1 MADITAR
8 SEVDKTNQEQAEV
21 KVLKPLTDKVNSL
34 NLPPVVKN
42 KYFLIASAII
52 VVMIIIYSFTSFST
66 APVLIP
72 TYTVNEDDFLVTIT
86 ESGEI
91 RAKNSVPINAPRIRG
106 SLKIIYLAP
115 EGEIVRPGDV
125 LVKFDPT
132 EAIAKVNEEQAK
144 LDIALSEKKK
154 LVANHASAV
163 SKMKSQLESAEISF
177 ELSKL
182 KLEQIKYEAEAT
194 QQEQRLQ
201 FQKDEISYKQIK
213 KEYESMLSIHES
225 EMAKVNKEIEQ
236 QRLELQEE
244 ERELNSLTI
253 TAKTPGLVVYSKNWS
268 NNGRKYAVGDDCWRG
283 ANIITLPDLSVMESL
298 TYVNEVDISK
308 VKNHLNVEVRLDAF
322 QDSTFIGNI
331 SQVASLGR
339 EKGDD
344 SNLKVFEVVVSLSDS
359 SDILKPGMTT
369 RNKIIINK
377 IPDVLFVPHES
388 VFQTEGR
395 QFVFL
400 QNGSSFDRQEVTVG
414 DKSEDFII
422 ITSGLKQG
430 DVIALRDPNEELD
443 LELQEEN
450 SNGNFPNS

>member
-1 MADITAR
+1 MANITAR
-8 SEVDKTNQEQAEV
+8 TEVSKTGSEKV
-21 KVLKPLTDKVNSL
+21 KDRFLKPLKERLDSL
-34 NLPPVVKN
+34 NLPSFVKN
-42 KYFLIASAII
+42 KYFLIASAVL
-52 VVMIIIYSFTSFST
+52 VVMIIIYSVTSFSA
-66 APVLIP
+66 APVMVP
-72 TYTVNEDDFLVTIT
+72 TYTVNKDNFLVTIT

-106 SLKIIYLAP
+106 SLKIVYLAP
-115 EGEIVRPGDV
+115 EGEILRPGDI

-144 LDIALSEKKK
+144 LDIAISEKKK

-163 SKMKSQLESAEISF
+163 AKMKSQLESAEISF

-201 FQKDEISYKQIK
+201 FQKDEISYNQIK

-225 EMAKVNKEIEQ
+225 EMAKVDKEIEQ
-236 QRLELQEE
+236 QRLELAQE
-244 ERELNSLTI
+244 ERELTSLTI
-253 TAKTPGLVVYSKNWS
+253 TAKTRGLVVYSKNWS

-283 ANIITLPDLSVMESL
+283 ANIITLPDLSVMESV

-308 VKNHLNVEVRLDAF
+308 VSNGLSVEVRLDAF
-322 QDSTFIGNI
+322 QDSVFVGEI

-388 VFQTEGR
+388 VFQSEGK

-414 DKSEDFII
+414 DKGEDFII
-422 ITSGLKQG
+422 ITSGLTEG
-430 DVIALRDPNEELD
+430 DVVALIDPNEELD
-443 LELQEEN
+443 MEMQGGSTN
-450 SNGNFPNS
+450 SNLPNS